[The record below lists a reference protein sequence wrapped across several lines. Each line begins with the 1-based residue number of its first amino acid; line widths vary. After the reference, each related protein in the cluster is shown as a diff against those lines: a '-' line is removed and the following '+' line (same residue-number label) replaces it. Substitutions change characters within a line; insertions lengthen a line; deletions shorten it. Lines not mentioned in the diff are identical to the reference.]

1 MSIVV
6 KTIKGLSAMCDGG
19 DCWFCAEL
27 AVADRRHKVEIKQ
40 LEQEI
45 PRWQVLV
52 ESVTGELLSL
62 WRFRNFLTLASN
74 RRKFSR

>member
-1 MSIVV
+1 
-6 KTIKGLSAMCDGG
+6 MCDLG

-27 AVADRRHKVEIKQ
+27 ATADRRHKVEIKQ

-52 ESVTGELLSL
+52 ESVTGE
-62 WRFRNFLTLASN
+62 
-74 RRKFSR
+74 